1 MPSAPWSAIPL
12 AAGAA
17 CLLAA
22 LALLLLRRGPI
33 PVALLTL
40 ATGAALVALPWLAGA
55 PPPTAEAPA
64 PLTVASVEASGDGL
78 RTVAAPAPLPPT
90 PGRPAV
96 RIDIEAA
103 EAEPNDTLA
112 AANAAGLGTAITG
125 ALGPGDLDFFAFD
138 TTPGRRGEIVAA
150 LTVLEGDAGLTL
162 YDDSGEPR
170 GNGDTHEQV
179 SVRTTTLA
187 RLIEAPR
194 YYVLVRQSPEASA
207 VPARYHLTVAARR

>member
-1 MPSAPWSAIPL
+1 MPSALWSAVTL

-22 LALLLLRRGPI
+22 LALLLLRRGPV
-33 PVALLTL
+33 PVAVL
-40 ATGAALVALPWLAGA
+40 ALAIGAGLVALPWLAGIPA
-55 PPPTAEAPA
+55 RPAAEAPV
-64 PLTVASVEASGDGL
+64 TVAAVEVSGDGL
-78 RTVAAPAPLPPT
+78 RTVAAASPPLPPT
-90 PGRPAV
+90 PGRPAI

-112 AANAAGLGTAITG
+112 AANAARLGTAITG
-125 ALGPGDLDFFAFD
+125 TLGPGDLDFFAFD
-138 TTPGRRGEIVAA
+138 TPPGLRGEIVAA

-170 GNGDTHEQV
+170 GGGDTHEQV

-194 YYVLVRQSPEASA
+194 YYVLVRQSPEASTA
-207 VPARYHLTVAARR
+207 PARYHLTVATRR